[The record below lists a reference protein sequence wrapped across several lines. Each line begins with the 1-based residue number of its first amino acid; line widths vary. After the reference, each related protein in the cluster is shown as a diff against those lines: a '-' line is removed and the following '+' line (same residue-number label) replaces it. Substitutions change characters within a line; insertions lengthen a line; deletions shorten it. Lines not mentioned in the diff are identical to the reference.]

1 MTTLSRLI
9 EMLSTAPEDVALCI
23 KIAQEYEL
31 IEQYASAVSFY
42 LKAAEFSKHDV
53 DTYASLMK
61 VSQCFQKQDNR
72 DHTVENALL
81 QAIAL
86 MPERPEA
93 YLPLSQYYENKKE
106 WQKCYTMASIGYSTY
121 EYSDELP
128 IDFGFSYFALEF
140 QMAVAAWWLGR
151 KEESKS
157 LLLSLNKRVTDPAY
171 KAVIKNNLEFM
182 GVDVNPTVH
191 EMANRV
197 NAIRE
202 LLALEVADVE
212 YERFGSAGDG
222 GYVMANDIT
231 EKDFLISFGVGDNVD
246 FEYSLS
252 LRGVKTHLYDYTVE
266 QLPRD
271 VPDAFFYQ
279 EKIGPEDTTI
289 SDAVARAPSKK
300 NLLLKMDIE
309 GAEFETIASTPLTDL
324 ALFRQ
329 ITLEVHWMHQLE
341 DYAFYLEALKAFQK
355 LRATHFPVLV
365 HANNDRPLM
374 VIGNSPVPVVFEVL
388 YLNRDLY
395 KFEEKKD
402 PFQGLLSK
410 NLEALPEMGLSFP

>member
-1 MTTLSRLI
+1 MATLNKLI
-9 EMLSTAPEDVALCI
+9 EQFSIDSTDISLCL
-23 KIAQEYEL
+23 KVAQEYERL
-31 IEQYASAVSFY
+31 EQYASAVSFY

-53 DTYASLMK
+53 DTYAALMK
-61 VSQCFQKQDNR
+61 VSACFQKQDNR

-86 MPERPEA
+86 IPNRPEA
-93 YLPLSQYYENKKE
+93 YLSLSQYYERKKE
-106 WQKCYTMASIGYSTY
+106 WQKCYTVASIGYSTY
-121 EYSDELP
+121 ENNPDLP
-128 IDFGFSYFALEF
+128 IDFGFSYPALEF
-140 QMAVAAWWLGR
+140 QMAIAAWWIGR
-151 KEESKS
+151 QEESKRLLIS
-157 LLLSLNKRVTDPAY
+157 LSKRVTDPVY
-171 KAVIKNNLEFM
+171 KEAIKNNLILM
-182 GVDVNPTVH
+182 DVDVTPTVH
-191 EMANRV
+191 EMADRV

-212 YERFGSAGDG
+212 YERFGSTGDG

-231 EKDFLISFGVGDNVD
+231 DKDFLVSFGVGDNVD
-246 FEYSLS
+246 FEYALS

-289 SDAVARAPSKK
+289 SDAIARAPSKN

-309 GAEFETIASTPLTDL
+309 GAEFETIASTPLADL
-324 ALFRQ
+324 QLFRQ
-329 ITLEVHWMHQLE
+329 ITLEVHWMNQLE
-341 DYAFYLEALKAFQK
+341 DYPFYIAARNAFQK

-374 VIGNSPVPVVFEVL
+374 VLGNAPVPVVFEVL